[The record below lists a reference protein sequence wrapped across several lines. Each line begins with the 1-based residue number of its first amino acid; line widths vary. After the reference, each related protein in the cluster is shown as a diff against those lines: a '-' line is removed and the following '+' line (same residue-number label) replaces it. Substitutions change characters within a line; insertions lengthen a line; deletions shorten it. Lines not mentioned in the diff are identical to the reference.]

1 MQKYTMQEKN
11 EMTGVIFFES
21 AGFFIIYRP
30 SRAHPDTDTGFPA
43 GNTIRN

>member
-1 MQKYTMQEKN
+1 MQKYTMLEKN

-21 AGFFIIYRP
+21 AGFFIYRP
-30 SRAHPDTDTGFPA
+30 GHAHPDTDTGIPA